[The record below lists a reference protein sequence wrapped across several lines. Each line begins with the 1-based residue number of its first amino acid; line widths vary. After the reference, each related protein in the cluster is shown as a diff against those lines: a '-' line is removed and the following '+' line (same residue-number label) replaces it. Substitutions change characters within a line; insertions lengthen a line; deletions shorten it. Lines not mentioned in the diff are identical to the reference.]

1 MKAKKNALE
10 WTVFGVSAVIIAA
23 TVALLV
29 HDAIT
34 SKGKSRPDL
43 RVTTGEITPRSG
55 GYAVSVV
62 VANVGDATA
71 EQALIQ
77 IALRSGEEVVETA
90 ELIIAFVP
98 RKSQREAS
106 VVFRRDPA
114 CCKVVAHTIAYETP

>member
-1 MKAKKNALE
+1 MKTKKNALE

-29 HDAIT
+29 HDAVI

-43 RVTTGEITPRSG
+43 RVSTGEITPRSG
-55 GYAVSVV
+55 GYAVPVIV
-62 VANVGDATA
+62 TNVGDATA
-71 EQALIQ
+71 EQARIQ
-77 IALRSGEEVVETA
+77 IALMSGGEAVETA

-114 CCKVVAHTIAYETP
+114 CCEVVAHTIAHETP